1 MRIPKTMVISKTIP
15 RDWLGGVLL
24 IDKSSGPSSFDV
36 IRRVRKHLKIKKV
49 GHTGTLDPMATGLLV
64 LCLGHATRVVPYLTA
79 EDKVYDAV
87 IRLGVASDTYDAE
100 GTVTRIQS
108 EDIVCGLPD
117 AHLQEALANFDG
129 WIEQIPPIY
138 SAIKIDGERLYAKA
152 RRGETVDVPARR
164 IRIDECRLTGRSGT
178 DLSVRVACSKGTYI
192 RSIAHDLG
200 HILGTG
206 GMLVGLRRQQVGELS
221 LEHAISL
228 DSLDDLSQDALLERC
243 LSIGDALIN
252 WPRVEMTWAQT
263 KKLNFGQMLISSDFP
278 QREFLA
284 YDPNS
289 RLLAMMQGG
298 DETGQTKILRGFP
311 SV

>member
-1 MRIPKTMVISKTIP
+1 MPQ
-15 RDWLGGVLL
+15 DWLGGVLL

-36 IRRVRKHLKIKKV
+36 IRRVRKHLRIKKV
-49 GHTGTLDPMATGLLV
+49 GHTGTLDPMATGLMV

-87 IRLGVASDTYDAE
+87 IRLGVTSDTYDAE
-100 GTVTRIQS
+100 GTITRIQS
-108 EDIVCGLPD
+108 DETVC
-117 AHLQEALANFDG
+117 ALSSETIHKALSSFDG
-129 WIEQIPPIY
+129 WIEQVPPMF

-164 IRIDECRLTGRSGT
+164 VRIDECRILDHSGVE
-178 DLSVRVACSKGTYI
+178 LSVRIACSKGTYI

-200 HILGTG
+200 QMLGTG
-206 GMLVGLRRQQVGELS
+206 GMLIGLRRHKVGALS
-221 LEHAISL
+221 LENAIAL
-228 DSLDDLSQDALLERC
+228 DALDELTPEALLDRC
-243 LSIGDALIN
+243 LSIGDALCA

-263 KKLNFGQMLISSDFP
+263 KKLKFGQTLSSSGFP
-278 QREFLA
+278 QTEFLA
-284 YDPNS
+284 YDPDS